1 MPTAHD
7 LFARLTEPEHLAAAA
22 DRTVRGKRSRADVA
36 WFLFDRERQLR
47 AIRERLVGGTWTP
60 QRFRLLLLRDPKPR
74 VIARA
79 TVPDRVVHSAIAML
93 LEPIVLRSAS
103 ETDFACRPATDG
115 RRFGQHRAVLRLLR
129 GMRVH
134 RFALHLDVK
143 SYFPSIDLERLR
155 AQLARRVRDAAF
167 ASVLDRVLRSGAGLY
182 DSPGARRHAH
192 LAADWPPR
200 GIGLPMGAV
209 TSQLLAAHLYLQ
221 AFDHWVKRSLRV
233 PTYVRYVD
241 DMFLLGDSAAEL
253 RAWRA
258 AVAEYLWANLRLRLK
273 CPAAPV
279 LSCREHLDGLG
290 MRVRRGGV
298 EPLPVTWRRLR
309 ARLWGSVHGHDA
321 LDADRL
327 RHQLASF
334 VGHAL
339 FG

>member
-1 MPTAHD
+1 MPTSSD
-7 LFARLTEPEHLAAAA
+7 LFARLTEPDHLAAAA
-22 DRTVRGKRSRADVA
+22 ERTVRGKRGRADVA

-47 AIRERLVGGTWTP
+47 TIGERLAGGTWAP

-79 TVPDRVVHSAIAML
+79 TVPDRVVHSALAML

-103 ETDFACRPATDG
+103 ETDFACRAAAGG

-129 GMRVH
+129 GLRAH
-134 RFALHLDVK
+134 RFVLHLDVK
-143 SYFPSIDLERLR
+143 SYFPSIDLDLLR
-155 AQLARRVRDAAF
+155 TQLARRVRDAAF
-167 ASVLDRVLRSGAGLY
+167 LGVLDRVLRSGAGLY
-182 DSPGARRHAH
+182 DSPVARRHAR
-192 LAADWPPR
+192 LDADWPPR

-241 DMFLLGDSAAEL
+241 DMFLLGDSRAEL

-258 AVAEYLWANLRLRLK
+258 AVAEYLWDHLHLRLK
-273 CPAAPV
+273 HDSAPV
-279 LSCREHLDGLG
+279 LPCRGHLDGLG
-290 MRVRRGGV
+290 VRIRRGGL

-309 ARLWGSVHGHDA
+309 NRLWCQMLGEGA
-321 LDADRL
+321 LDAGSL
-327 RHQLASF
+327 RQQFASV